1 MCKLK
6 FLRLRRVAFCTLTL
20 PPCPRIRHL
29 LCGSNA
35 LAGSLEMPQALPA
48 ALQPRRFCQFSVTL
62 MGLIIFELCS
72 CTVFFSSIFVVFCF
86 SYFVGLTIHK
96 FVFEVGPKG
105 RRQLGEKIIV
115 VVAGTCCCRCSCR
128 CCCCCCCCCSCR
140 CKVPIVVATA
150 CDVLCHC
157 LISF

>member
-1 MCKLK
+1 MWLFVPLPSRIAPGSVTSCAAAMHWPDLWKC
-6 FLRLRRVAFCTLTL
+6 LRHCL
-20 PPCPRIRHL
+20 
-29 LCGSNA
+29 
-35 LAGSLEMPQALPA
+35 LPA

-115 VVAGTCCCRCSCR
+115 VVAGTCSCRCSCR

>member
-6 FLRLRRVAFCTLTL
+6 FLRLRRVAFCTLA
-20 PPCPRIRHL
+20 PPPPRPGSVTSCAAAMHWPDLWKCLRHCL
-29 LCGSNA
+29 
-35 LAGSLEMPQALPA
+35 LPA

-72 CTVFFSSIFVVFCF
+72 CTVFFSSIFVVFYF

-105 RRQLGEKIIV
+105 RRQPGEKNH
-115 VVAGTCCCRCSCR
+115 
-128 CCCCCCCCCSCR
+128 CCCCCCCRYLLLSLQL
-140 CKVPIVVATA
+140 P
-150 CDVLCHC
+150 L
-157 LISF
+157 LL

>member
-1 MCKLK
+1 MQVEVFTAAACG
-6 FLRLRRVAFCTLTL
+6 FLYPY
-20 PPCPRIRHL
+20 PPASPPDPSPPVRQQCIGRIF
-29 LCGSNA
+29 GNA
-35 LAGSLEMPQALPA
+35 LRHCLLPA
-48 ALQPRRFCQFSVTL
+48 ALQPRLFCQFSVTL

-128 CCCCCCCCCSCR
+128 CCCCCR

>member
-1 MCKLK
+1 MWL
-6 FLRLRRVAFCTLTL
+6 FVPLPRLLLAPDPS
-20 PPCPRIRHL
+20 PPVRQQCIGRIF
-29 LCGSNA
+29 GNA
-35 LAGSLEMPQALPA
+35 SGTDCCLLPA

-72 CTVFFSSIFVVFCF
+72 CTVFFSSIFFVFYF
-86 SYFVGLTIHK
+86 TYFVGLTIHK

-105 RRQLGEKIIV
+105 RRQPGEKNHCCCCRV

-128 CCCCCCCCCSCR
+128 CCCSCC
-140 CKVPIVVATA
+140 CKVPIVVAAAAA